1 MGVGE
6 HEEVEDR
13 PIISYD
19 RENPSLTE
27 GSIFPSI
34 VDYRNALAT
43 FCIKGE
49 FDFDIDKSDQREVED
64 DQT

>member
-13 PIISYD
+13 PIIGYD
-19 RENPSLTE
+19 RENPSLIE

-34 VDYRNALAT
+34 VDCRNALTT
-43 FCIKGE
+43 FCIK
-49 FDFDIDKSDQREVED
+49 
-64 DQT
+64 